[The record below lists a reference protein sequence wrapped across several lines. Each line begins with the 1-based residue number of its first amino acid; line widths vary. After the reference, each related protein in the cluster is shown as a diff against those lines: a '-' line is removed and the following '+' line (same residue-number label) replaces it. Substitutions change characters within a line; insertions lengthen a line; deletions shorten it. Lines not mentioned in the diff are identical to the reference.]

1 MEEDWIKFLQRG
13 PGQFAVLL
21 SCYRKTFSGKVKKR
35 TLKEMVQNVSE
46 SLLAMGNAEGGT
58 ILLGATADG
67 EAEGIFFDDRSCQLF
82 RHALEKSF
90 MPPLPFK
97 ITTEEIKGKELL
109 RLTIA
114 PSPHLHVLRNGKCY
128 LRVGPE
134 NIPLSKEKIAQL
146 REGRPE
152 TWHERTVLLK
162 SSMEDLEQ
170 DLISDFIARLGVS
183 GEAEKILHR
192 PYGLIEYPNGQPVL
206 TRAAAYLFGKHPL
219 RWHPR
224 LGIEFARFEGSERGA
239 GSEYNIVERVRF
251 EGPVLELTG
260 EMDDF
265 LRRYVKEK
273 IVPLDLF
280 FQEKFEYPLSS
291 LREALINAL
300 AHRDYRLEGR
310 AIEIWMFD
318 DRIEVHSP
326 GTLPGPIK
334 LEQILR
340 GKRTHYS
347 RNPLMTRVLV
357 DCGYMT
363 ATGEGLS
370 RIFHD
375 MEKHGLNP
383 PELKADEGSYS
394 LIFYHTPFMDKKT
407 IAWLQQF
414 SRYILNPRQKRILVY
429 AQAHG
434 LIFSSTDY
442 QRLGVDRDTAYA
454 EIRELINLGIVQPLK
469 KHGKSYRVRQ

>member
-1 MEEDWIKFLQRG
+1 MDGNWVKLLQQG
-13 PGQFAVLL
+13 PGQFADFV
-21 SCYRKTFSGKVKKR
+21 SCTRKSFSGKVKKK
-35 TLKEMVQNVSE
+35 TLKEIMQNVSE

-58 ILLGATADG
+58 ILLGATAEG
-67 EAEGIFFDDRSCQLF
+67 EAEGIYFDDRSRRLF
-82 RHALEKSF
+82 IHALEKSF

-97 ITTEEIKGKELL
+97 IATEEIGGNELL
-109 RLTIA
+109 RFTIA
-114 PSPHLHVLRNGKCY
+114 PSPHPHLLRNGKCY
-128 LRVGPE
+128 FRVGPE
-134 NIPLSKEKIAQL
+134 NLSLSKEKIALL
-146 REGRPE
+146 RGSRDE
-152 TWHERTVLLK
+152 TWHEREVLLK
-162 SSMEDLEQ
+162 SSMEDVDQ
-170 DLISDFIARLGVS
+170 DLVSDFIGRLEVS

-192 PYGLIEYPNGQPVL
+192 PYGLIEYHNGEPLL
-206 TRAAAYLFGKHPL
+206 TRAAAYLLAKDPW
-219 RWHPR
+219 RWHSR
-224 LGIEFARFEGSERGA
+224 VGIEFVRFEGSERGT
-239 GSEYNIVERVRF
+239 GSEHNIVERFRF
-251 EGPVLELTG
+251 EAPVLKLTG

-273 IVPLDLF
+273 IVPGDLF
-280 FQEKFEYPLSS
+280 FQEKFEYPLSA

-318 DRIEVHSP
+318 DRVEVHSP

-363 ATGEGLS
+363 ATGEGLA

-375 MEKHGLNP
+375 MEKQGLNP
-383 PELKADEGSYS
+383 PELKAEEGSFS
-394 LIFYHTPFMDKKT
+394 LILSHTPLMDEKT

-414 SRYILNPRQKRILVY
+414 SRYSMNPRQKRILVY

-434 LIFSSTDY
+434 LIFSSMDY
-442 QRLGVDRDTAYA
+442 QRLGVDRDTAYT
-454 EIRELINLGIVQPLK
+454 EIKELINFGIVQPLK
-469 KHGKSYRVRQ
+469 KHGKVYRVRQ